1 MTEADDRPWERPGAV
16 RRDCEPHRGDVLL
29 LLGYVSYVLAFA
41 SCFGG
46 IAALLAL
53 PLGVV
58 VAALAARDLMEMRQR
73 HMDPAGSESLH
84 EARLW
89 AAFAVAFSLATGV
102 AWAAVGFWL
111 LLR

>member
-29 LLGYVSYVLAFA
+29 LLGQLSYVLAFA

-46 IAALLAL
+46 IAAVAAL
-53 PLGVV
+53 PLAVV
-58 VAALAARDLMEMRQR
+58 VSMLAARDLMEMRQR

-84 EARLW
+84 AARLW
-89 AAFAVAFSLATGV
+89 AAFAVAFSLVTGA
-102 AWAAVGFWL
+102 AWAAAGLWL
-111 LLR
+111 LVR